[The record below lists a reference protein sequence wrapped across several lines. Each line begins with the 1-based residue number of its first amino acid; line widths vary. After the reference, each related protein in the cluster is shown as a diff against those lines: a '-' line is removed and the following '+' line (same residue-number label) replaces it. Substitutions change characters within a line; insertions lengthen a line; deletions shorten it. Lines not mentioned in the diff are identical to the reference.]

1 MDLRGT
7 FSRALPARPMRTA
20 EAAAAIAAA
29 SGIATLLRVLL
40 EPLLGA
46 GQIIYSTYLPVIF
59 LGALWAGWR
68 GAAFAYVL
76 AHVCIWLFLAR
87 PDLPLQAPGATDVTR
102 AALFLMLAA
111 MMSAIGLRMRLLI
124 AESDARELE
133 LKRSEARQRLLI
145 EAVSAIVFRADADGA
160 LHEPERGWTEFTGR
174 PWSLTG
180 DLAWNRAIHP
190 DDWRPSRR
198 EWERARDLGLPLRA
212 ELRLWNAPRADWA
225 WVHVTMIPV
234 RDGESVVEWLGV
246 ARDIHARREAQRV
259 QDLLL
264 GELDHRVKNLIL
276 VIQAIARQTVRG
288 ASDLVGFEEVFNHRL
303 DALAAAHGLL
313 TRERWNGARLG
324 DLVRR
329 VLMSFDLHEDGA
341 VRTDG
346 PDVFLQA
353 STTVALS
360 LALHELATN
369 ASKYG
374 ALSIDGGVVDLTWR
388 IDPAGRF
395 RLTWVESGGPRVAPP
410 TRKGFGTFLIEEAL
424 ASEPGRRVHLDYAP
438 EGLRCEMCFDLSR
451 GDAELAEA
459 AA

>member
-20 EAAAAIAAA
+20 EAAAAIVAA
-29 SGIATLLRVLL
+29 SAIATLLRVMLN
-40 EPLLGA
+40 PLLGS
-46 GQIIYSTYLPVIF
+46 GIVYSFYLPVIF
-59 LGALWAGWR
+59 LGAVWAGWR
-68 GAAFAYVL
+68 GGAFAYAL
-76 AHVCIWLFLAR
+76 GHVCVWLFVAR
-87 PDLPLQAPGATDVTR
+87 PELPLQAPAPADVTR
-102 AALFLMLAA
+102 AAVHLTLALMMTAT
-111 MMSAIGLRMRLLI
+111 GLRMRLMI
-124 AESDARELE
+124 AESAARECE
-133 LKRSEARQRLLI
+133 LIRSEARQRLLI
-145 EAVSAIVFRADADGA
+145 DAVSAIVFRADADGNVQ
-160 LHEPERGWTEFTGR
+160 EPERGWTEFTGR
-174 PWSLTG
+174 PWSNSG
-180 DLAWNRAIHP
+180 EQSWNRAVHP
-190 DDWRPSRR
+190 DDWAPSRR
-198 EWERARDLGLPLRA
+198 EWQRCIQLGTPLRA
-212 ELRLWNAPRADWA
+212 ELRLWNGPRADWA

-234 RDGESVVEWLGV
+234 RDGGRVAEWMGV

-259 QDLLL
+259 QELLL

-288 ASDLVGFEEVFNHRL
+288 AHDLAGFEQVFNHRL

-329 VLMSFDLHEDGA
+329 VLMSFDLDEGGS
-341 VRTDG
+341 VRSDG
-346 PDVFLQA
+346 PDVFLQP

-374 ALSIDGGVVDLTWR
+374 ALSSDGGTIDLTWR

-395 RLTWVESGGPRVAPP
+395 RLTWVEAGGPRVTPP
-410 TRKGFGTFLIEEAL
+410 VRKGFGTFLIEEAL
-424 ASEPGRRVHLDYAP
+424 ASEPGRRVQLDYAP
-438 EGLRCEMCFDLSR
+438 EGLRCDMCFDLARSE
-451 GDAELAEA
+451 AEPAEA